1 MIPFCGYH
9 MGDYFQHWLDMGK
22 KIPNPPKIFH
32 VNWFR
37 LDDNGDFMWPGFGD
51 NLRVLNWI
59 IDRCENKVDARET
72 AIGYLPYEK
81 DINVDGLDISAD
93 TLSELL
99 SVDTA
104 VWKEEIGGIK
114 EFYAKFGDKLPQE
127 LKDQLA
133 TLEANLNK

>member
-1 MIPFCGYH
+1 
-9 MGDYFQHWLDMGK
+9 MGK

-59 IDRCENKVDARET
+59 IDRCEDKVDAKET
-72 AIGYLPYEK
+72 AIGYLPYDK
-81 DINVDGLDISAD
+81 DINTDGLDISAE

-114 EFYAKFGDKLPQE
+114 EFYAKFGEKLPQE